1 MTKHNQA
8 VGMHVLSGL
17 ALLSFSFLAL
27 ASIDLFG
34 KADYLE
40 QPCSEITPV
49 TTTYSIVIQVKDKVT
64 GEPIPNANIET
75 VFSHRQCK
83 FLENG
88 KCQVSPGAIRY
99 SEVSGNAGQDGKLT
113 LITNPLTIGTSL
125 DYTSIM
131 LDVSANHY
139 SSQAITRELN
149 PNNPNVTIDV
159 RLINLNTQP

>member
-99 SEVSGNAGQDGKLT
+99 SEVSG
-113 LITNPLTIGTSL
+113 TSL